1 MADVPRP
8 VQGAGLLVVL
18 IMTIATARRPAPK
31 TTGSVSTTVRFDP
44 DELLEIDA
52 WLIGMRAETGRR
64 WDKAE
69 VTRELFRMARAA
81 DSPLRHALIY
91 RAMQ

>member
-1 MADVPRP
+1 M
-8 VQGAGLLVVL
+8 
-18 IMTIATARRPAPK
+18 
-31 TTGSVSTTVRFDP
+31 RFDP